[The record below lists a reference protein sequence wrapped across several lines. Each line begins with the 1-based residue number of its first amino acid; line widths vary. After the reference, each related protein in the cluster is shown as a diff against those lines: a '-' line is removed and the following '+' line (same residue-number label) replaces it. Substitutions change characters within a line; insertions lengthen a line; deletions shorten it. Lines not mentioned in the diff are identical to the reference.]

1 MTERK
6 CRKMFLVVLG
16 AMLLAFL
23 ARMMVAYA
31 AESSAI
37 GCVAIVNADTKLNLR
52 EEPQGKIIGK
62 LPRGESV
69 TILSEQDR
77 NGYYKV
83 LVHRDNMECYAY
95 GEYLTILHTNT
106 SITNTSSNSTTVKPD
121 NSNVYYE
128 EKKSEWENATLIVVS
143 DKKLN
148 LRKKPSRKANRIKYL
163 EDGDR
168 LVVMSPEI
176 KNNYI
181 LVKDLADGKVGYV
194 DINYVVLE
202 SEYENSGCKTKCCEN
217 CTCW

>member
-6 CRKMFLVVLG
+6 CRKMFLVVLS

-121 NSNVYYE
+121 NSNVSYE

-202 SEYENSGCKTKCCEN
+202 SEYGNSGCKTKCCEN